1 MCDVGVQV
9 MSECPSTAVTHLGF
23 TAGSGIPEPQI
34 ASVWRDL
41 RVNVAV
47 CLACSIPAPGHLLLS
62 TARNEILGQPGR
74 LLASSFGHSYKYFLS
89 FLFCLSSL
97 QLVSAEGSHS
107 DAGSVCADNQT
118 ELPPSMERTGGIG
131 DSRPPSFQ

>member
-1 MCDVGVQV
+1 MGVQM
-9 MSECPSTAVTHLGF
+9 MSESPGRAVSCLDF
-23 TAGSGIPEPQI
+23 TTGSGIPEPQI
-34 ASVWRDL
+34 ASVWEGIE
-41 RVNVAV
+41 VNIAT
-47 CLACSIPAPGHLLLS
+47 CLACSIPASGHFLLS
-62 TARNEILGQPGR
+62 TVRDEMLGQAGSWPAR
-74 LLASSFGHSYKYFLS
+74 LATLVNVLPVPQPFPSVSI
-89 FLFCLSSL
+89 